1 MRKFTFSICPSRS
14 GEVGLTA
21 RPCLLLLAFSVLFQV
36 SAVALHSSSPD
47 DRSSVPAAVV
57 PHSLTP
63 SSSEVTKDA
72 GGETATT
79 VTAFSDRAKR
89 LLDLSACIT
98 DSQCWGRGRRCVE
111 GRCWG
116 FAGPRPQPFKCAS
129 GTVCTLSPV
138 NGHFY
143 GQGSRGSR
151 GLFMLRVV
159 EGPLTV
165 CGEPGNAPIKTPSTT
180 TCAEDSPD
188 CVLAD
193 AGKEASEGSSASLGE
208 LDALVVGEPVRCLYP
223 PGITAQA
230 ACTVR
235 LGFVKPSMTVGSY
248 ALCGCSS
255 TDLAGNGEACS
266 SDADFSVPVG
276 TLQITGFAS
285 PAIPFTK
292 AEAPALATAAKEE
305 HASEK
310 EEGGTAAASAEATT
324 VKDTEPLEAI
334 PASANLPPLLLP
346 RFSCAK
352 GLPCELPGI
361 RGHGLETNE
370 HFVRAFPGV
379 HRSCEEAEKVSTPLR
394 LACSAASGGSRCIVS
409 ARPQDLEV
417 LLLHEAAASKSAA
430 SAEAFVA
437 PQQPTDRSGSPR
449 KEEAEATLC
458 GCRRGLKPSDCVGAT
473 LVGLLHV
480 TDPQTQHQP
489 QQQQQQLR
497 KLQFIEDRPAN
508 MPEEDDDGT
517 VQLGNECAAHVE
529 CLGGYGKCVSGR
541 CRGFIPDL
549 KNERLIRCVEGYHCD
564 AGKGDLPTKGNK
576 ENFVVIGVGP
586 EEECGAAVNLKADAS
601 IFNNAN
607 KWICS
612 SSSSSSCEL
621 RFGVARRL
629 SRSNTIEGLRLCG
642 CPALD
647 INGDNQPCNHMRDF
661 RVPLGR
667 VSVQECITNAH
678 CADRQLAYCIKDH
691 CGGFLVSAAAAG
703 VNAFACVRNQDC
715 TLENVAARGVS
726 EALKVIPIAAHLK
739 CGSEAA
745 LDPNFLPESALPCV
759 ADVDADGKCDVHLGV
774 NHFLGTH
781 RLCGCSGADIGGS
794 GAGCD
799 EAADF
804 GVELGLLNSV
814 DCVAHSDCPIHSLCA
829 KGECVTDDLPPTLV
843 ASDPAPG
850 TFVVPPLQ
858 RLELQFNEDVL
869 FGRPGASLLV
879 SCKNPEIQWVITLP
893 EDAHEL
899 KIIRYTPALFPRGPK
914 RAAGNA
920 AAEAGGPGES
930 SGVSKWVVERQ
941 GQRLRIIPDEE
952 LSSLPPG
959 EYTVSFEFGFV
970 TDLTG
975 NPGEATPPFSFT
987 LSRDAGCPLL
997 YATGFATENGNPN
1010 GMYTPIDP
1018 VNKHAAWRGGEANA
1032 FFVYYRRE
1040 TETEQGN
1047 WVVDTDLDEAAFLA
1061 FADVSLLEA
1070 ANPQQQ
1076 QQTGPADGAGE
1087 AVNASILGGP
1097 ASSSPAGVGAAGVA
1111 PPNAFLEEGAAPSP
1125 SSKSRRPSV
1134 IPPSGLWHKW
1144 TGRRRE
1150 EQPFVAFICR
1160 GTPDHLA
1167 PTLVAVKPP
1176 SKTAEGGGPHVIK
1189 LDSNTGVALDKI
1201 TLVFSK
1207 PVNYGHWAGIRL
1219 VPRGGGAPVAEW
1231 VTDQEAGM
1239 RGPGGSI
1246 LVRSQ
1251 PPPARAEQRQLE
1263 EEEAK
1268 PQQEEGEPG
1277 VVELTLEGPILEGGK
1292 EYDLVADLGALTD
1305 YHYNPWGP
1313 LAPQTVVFIAAATHC
1328 PLTVGTALLAAA
1340 AEAAEPD
1347 GPEAQA
1353 AAGDEES
1360 YELVIQSGSVEGDE
1374 TEPEGAQG
1382 PIRRSR
1388 GAPRRRAPEG
1398 AVASAR
1404 CAKGLSLPFD
1414 LVEGNSKNAGLLR
1427 CRGGKWEGALSPC
1440 VPVCGAYPPLGEAY
1454 EVEEKEDAA
1463 DEGLSGATITIRC
1476 TAAAL
1481 DAAAAAEEEEEDEE
1495 EDEDE
1500 DEHPRPRQRQ
1510 QQQLKQTLT
1519 CHSGKWDPL
1528 TLKCASTCPP
1538 LGPSLGVNYRVL
1550 LPDAGPPASA
1560 AAAAAAAA
1568 AGTAAAR
1575 EGESRIVSCS
1585 ASAQPGHPHEDQQVV
1600 RCSAKGWE
1608 PQVTLSCKGNCR
1620 HPPRPNS
1627 LLLQPCMHWMASAGY
1642 GSSSGLLSVNFV
1654 CEDGLW
1660 VRHKVTG
1667 APGEAPG
1674 GVQKAGASVGPP
1686 FSCVPLCPPLT
1697 LDPRAFKT
1705 TPIAS
1710 RAAGGEGGAAAAAV
1724 RIECAEGS
1732 THLGGPPSEI
1742 LRCEGGLWTLR
1753 ATTCAAGCGD
1763 PIAQLGKH
1771 FAFFRPQSQQ
1781 QYKHGDTVD
1790 IRCSDEQLMASSAK
1804 PHTIACV
1811 DGRWESSP
1819 HVPGQQQQQQKQQD
1833 DEASDEDSSEESSSS
1848 SSSMGSSGGVLL
1860 RCSATCNLPALPAHF
1875 RLLSSTGQGAPKR
1888 PLKAIWNEGEK
1899 LVVGCSPPFDGAL
1912 LLPPQAREQR
1922 MQRRRQQQQ
1931 LLQCMDGSWV
1941 GELKDQVCV
1950 RPCPGPSGGPSE
1962 AKWKEW
1968 GVACGAS
1975 CNNRCGSCYNG
1986 KRDREEEGV
1995 DCGGPFCVP
2004 CSSCS
2009 PQPLKQFLLQPRL
2022 YSSTLQQQ
2030 QHQQQQDHEQQQQP
2044 MEFPIEMTRHG
2055 SKIGF
2060 TCTSSPSLS
2069 LRVSCSNGKWTAA
2082 TSAAAAETAATASDA
2097 SHLAFFAAAC
2107 IQADVRKS
2115 EARSSSSSGSAGG
2128 RPRAISA
2135 ATAAAEH
2142 MEEEVLLSGA
2152 EAPMVAAGQQ
2162 PLHWREPE
2170 LLQFGAPLLRP
2181 PAQTQDRQQQQQQQQ
2196 QQQTLSTCMSELV
2209 TAVSRLLV
2217 GECGALAFGASAFK
2231 VASFCKGTCSATY
2244 KRELQQAADCSSKTA
2259 AAAAA
2264 ADPAA
2269 AAAVAAKD
2277 EELLQLFYQLL
2288 DVFCEV
2294 HDGRHCF
2301 GEAAHTL
2308 GLLQKL
2314 HHTPLLQQQLQQH
2327 VCPGSSGHKC
2337 FTSNI
2342 RYVSLLQ
2349 RLRQH
2354 LDVVLPGSQQ
2364 QQTSAGA
2371 AAAAAAAGIKGSGE
2385 GLIGAGIR
2393 GLLTDLTRVPAIV
2406 SLLCAEVEGRSC
2418 ASQVLQLGSANPFA
2432 ALPAQA
2438 DAAAF
2443 CSSNSAAPCLLEAY
2457 RLVGQQL
2464 LQPHPHLRQQKQQQ
2478 QPVLHPHDWA
2488 LGTVLL
2494 SVGRS
2499 FCLRSAEDQTCG
2511 ALLLPAAAT
2520 DPAAATAAE
2529 RPYVPA
2535 AAADLPGCSCPLA
2548 FVGDGEC
2555 DLSCNTAACAFDRGD
2570 CLAQQQLLLQP
2581 IVESL
2586 ETSTIPRADG
2596 CFPFNAAFNCGRKD
2610 CRHAMQA
2617 FLEAEVT
2624 VILAEALSAAAAA
2637 ASNARRP
2644 AAAAAQERLSP
2655 RAAQRVL
2662 ATSDLKL
2669 YQDIGMHSSNTS
2681 DSSGNSRIR
2690 CRRQALAAAVAVA
2703 VAVAVAA
2710 AAVAAAVTACVA
2722 AAVAILNAATAA
2734 ERHKQRNSSKCS
2746 NAAYASLRVQMQLD
2760 RTCSRGLNRFAFV
2773 IDATLEG
2780 MNYAALRSSS
2790 SSSSNSGS
2798 SSKEEEALRHVL
2810 RDTLAGAL
2818 GVPVGDVLLIRTW
2831 QGLDVHALIDSG
2843 PLSNKPH
2850 FLHAIETLRGSGPIG
2865 LASQIEAELRRQQKA
2880 AAAAKQQQQQQLQ
2893 QQDAW
2898 SSLVLHRVPLLLDAS
2913 LFTSL
2918 VSVPESE
2925 LSITQIAF
2933 SSPGSSSSN
2942 SRRQQQQ
2949 LLPPEM
2955 GTWGLGKV
2963 TPRDVPCSTNQGLS
2977 APPNTSVF
2985 EAYRLQSTADINAH
2999 GSVITVECGRGYTP
3013 VVGSSPQQLVC
3024 QQGRWAPLEASVGG
3038 PPAGGPPERLLRCR
3052 KPCGPYEVADT
3063 LVLGPAFV
3071 SSGVGELDGDRR
3083 DIYCASGFVA
3093 AAASMPR
3100 TDTVVCTNGRWSRRQ
3115 LECIK
3120 DFSAIADSSP
3130 CASALSLLPSS
3141 LRVETLQIGGGQGAG
3156 AAGGPGVS
3164 TEVAAALNNTFQRAG
3179 VSLQLF
3185 RIGCARGFIAAA
3197 LQQQQQQQQQQQH
3210 HQQHQHQYTYAAC
3223 KDGLLLDLGT
3233 SEPLPLGA
3241 FASGD
3246 AAEALV
3252 HQLKLRLDGAP
3263 YASTDAAGAAAA
3275 AAGAAGSSPAAS
3287 SALLD
3292 GEAAAAAAANM
3303 ARGSSVMKG
3312 RASGAPVLLGSSLGC
3327 LREVRH
3333 EPPKAPK
3340 PVSDTLLVF
3349 SCLLLLF
3356 VLVVALLAFWW
3367 YRSRRREKKAAKLQ
3381 QQQQQQDEDAD
3392 MRDDTSS
3399 GFGGGFF
3406 DPTERHS
3413 SSFVGRGGGLPAYA
3427 YGGPPG
3433 ADPHLQHHLSSNSA
3447 AMYGAPGGGP
3457 SHAYSLDADLQR
3469 GSHRAGGG
3477 LPSFAT
3483 SKEVAAAEAA
3493 AADEQSLALYAPV
3506 YYTGG
3511 SGDRGFPRDEREAA
3525 ALAAAAAAQNG
3536 SSSLDSQAELL
3547 RRVQQQQQQQQ
3558 MLLQQRTAAILATAR
3573 RADLQPADSFKV
3585 RSSSRFSGGPSAAA
3599 YLAAAADAQQQLA
3612 EEQQQGGGK
3621 GGREETGRR
3630 SSAIPAY
3637 PGSDAIQQQQ
3647 LTHAASRKTTGW
3659 EEERGPQAMNESAVS
3674 SAEGHL
3680 SEDEELY
3687 PEDSASCVAMT
3698 ASQNRDAAAAAAAA
3712 AAGSSS
3718 KGGSSKQ
3725 RPLPRGQS
3733 SGKPPRVSVPSIRSV
3748 HRRHAHI

>member
-1 MRKFTFSICPSRS
+1 MRKFSFSCCPQS
-14 GEVGLTA
+14 GEVGLNA
-21 RPCLLLLAFSVLFQV
+21 RLCLLVLAFIVLFQLSV
-36 SAVALHSSSPD
+36 VVALHSSSKG
-47 DRSSVPAAVV
+47 DRSSVPTIAV
-57 PHSLTP
+57 PHSPSL
-63 SSSEVTKDA
+63 SSSEVTEDA
-72 GGETATT
+72 DGAAPAS
-79 VTAFSDRAKR
+79 VTAFTDRAKR
-89 LLDLSACIT
+89 LLDLSSCIT
-98 DSQCWGRGRRCVE
+98 DAQCWGRGRRCIE

-116 FAGPRPQPFKCAS
+116 FAGPRPQPFTCAS
-129 GTVCTLSPV
+129 GAACTLSPV

-143 GQGSRGSR
+143 GQGSRGNR
-151 GLFMLRVV
+151 GLFMLRLI
-159 EGPLTV
+159 EGPLTA
-165 CGEPGNAPIKTPSTT
+165 CGELGNAPVKAPSTT
-180 TCAEDSPD
+180 CADDSTD

-193 AGKEASEGSSASLGE
+193 AGKDAVDDRTASSGE
-208 LDALVVGEPVRCLYP
+208 LDALVLGAPVRCLYT

-230 ACTVR
+230 TCAVR
-235 LGFVKPSMTVGSY
+235 LGFVKPSTPVGSY

-255 TDLAGNGEACS
+255 TDLAGNGEVCS
-266 SDADFSVPVG
+266 SDEDFSVPVG
-276 TLQITGFAS
+276 TLQITGFA
-285 PAIPFTK
+285 PPPIPYTRV
-292 AEAPALATAAKEE
+292 EAAALATAAGAK
-305 HASEK
+305 HAGER
-310 EEGGTAAASAEATT
+310 EGGDIPAGSTDATT
-324 VKDTEPLEAI
+324 VSDAEPLGTI
-334 PASANLPPLLLP
+334 PASTNMPQLLLP

-379 HRSCEEAEKVSTPLR
+379 HRSCEEAAKVSAPLR
-394 LACSAASGGSRCIVS
+394 LACSAASGGSRCIVR
-409 ARPQDLEV
+409 ARPQDLEA
-417 LLLHEAAASKSAA
+417 LLLHEAEASKSAP
-430 SAEAFVA
+430 SAEAFAA
-437 PQQPTDRSGSPR
+437 PQQLTDRGGFLR
-449 KEEAEATLC
+449 KKEAEATLC

-480 TDPQTQHQP
+480 TDDDTQQKSQ

-497 KLQFIEDRPAN
+497 KLQFIEGRPAN
-508 MPEEDDDGT
+508 LPEEDDDGT
-517 VQLGNECAAHVE
+517 VQMGSECAAHVE

-564 AGKGDLPTKGNK
+564 AGRGDLPTKGNK

-586 EEECGAAVNLKADAS
+586 EEECGAAVNLKADTS

-612 SSSSSSCEL
+612 SSASSSCEL

-629 SRSNTIEGLRLCG
+629 SRTNTVEGIRLCG

-829 KGECVTDDLPPTLV
+829 KGECVADDLPPTLV

-850 TFVVPPLQ
+850 SFVVPPLQ

-869 FGRPGASLLV
+869 FGRPGASALV

-914 RAAGNA
+914 RAAANA
-920 AAEAGGPGES
+920 GAEVGGPAES
-930 SGVSKWVVERQ
+930 SGVSKWIVERQ

-975 NPGEATPPFSFT
+975 NPGEAAPPFTFT

-1018 VNKHAAWRGGEANA
+1018 MNKHAAWRGGEANA

-1061 FADVSLLEA
+1061 FADE
-1070 ANPQQQ
+1070 
-1076 QQTGPADGAGE
+1076 GGA
-1087 AVNASILGGP
+1087 P
-1097 ASSSPAGVGAAGVA
+1097 R
-1111 PPNAFLEEGAAPSP
+1111 PSF
-1125 SSKSRRPSV
+1125 KSRLPSV

-1144 TGRRRE
+1144 TGRRRA

-1160 GTPDHLA
+1160 ETPDHLA
-1167 PTLVAVKPP
+1167 PTLVAVRPP
-1176 SKTAEGGGPHVIK
+1176 AKSAEGGGPHVLK

-1201 TLVFSK
+1201 TLVFNK

-1219 VPRGGGAPVAEW
+1219 VPREGGAPVAEW
-1231 VTDQEAGM
+1231 ITDQEAGM

-1246 LVRSQ
+1246 LVRS
-1251 PPPARAEQRQLE
+1251 PPPSAREEQRQLE
-1263 EEEAK
+1263 EEEAT
-1268 PQQEEGEPG
+1268 PQQEEGEAG

-1292 EYDLVADLGALTD
+1292 HYDLIADLGALTD

-1328 PLTVGTALLAAA
+1328 PLTVGIALLAAA
-1340 AEAAEPD
+1340 ADAAEPD

-1360 YELVIQSGSVEGDE
+1360 YELVIQSGAADVEDVG
-1374 TEPEGAQG
+1374 PGSIQG
-1382 PIRRSR
+1382 PMGRSR
-1388 GAPRRRAPEG
+1388 GASRRRAPEG

-1427 CRGGKWEGALSPC
+1427 CQGGKWEGALSPC

-1481 DAAAAAEEEEEDEE
+1481 DAAAAAEEDEEED

-1500 DEHPRPRQRQ
+1500 DEHPRPQQRQ

-1519 CHSGKWDPL
+1519 CHRGKWDPL

-1538 LGPSLGVNYRVL
+1538 LGPSLGINYRVL

-1585 ASAQPGHPHEDQQVV
+1585 PSAQPARPHEDQQVV
-1600 RCSAKGWE
+1600 RCSARGWE

-1620 HPPRPNS
+1620 HPPVTPEGTD
-1627 LLLQPCMHWMASAGY
+1627 LKGGGLQHGSVWTATCKDGY

-1667 APGEAPG
+1667 APGETPG
-1674 GVQKAGASVGPP
+1674 SVQKAGASVGPP

-1732 THLGGPPSEI
+1732 THLGGPSSEI

-1763 PIAQLGKH
+1763 PLAQLGKH
-1771 FAFFRPQSQQ
+1771 FAFFRPHNQQ

-1790 IRCSDEQLMASSAK
+1790 IRCSNEQLMASSAK
-1804 PHTIACV
+1804 PHTIVCV
-1811 DGRWESSP
+1811 DGRWKSSP
-1819 HVPGQQQQQQKQQD
+1819 NVPSQQQQQQKQQEG
-1833 DEASDEDSSEESSSS
+1833 EASDGDSSEGSSSS
-1848 SSSMGSSGGVLL
+1848 SSSMDSSGGVLL

-1875 RLLSSTGQGAPKR
+1875 RVLSPTGQGASKR
-1888 PLKAIWNEGEK
+1888 PSKVIWNEGEK
-1899 LVVGCSPPFDGAL
+1899 LIVGCSPPFDGAL

-1931 LLQCMDGSWV
+1931 QLQCMDGSWV

-1950 RPCPGPSGGPSE
+1950 RPCPGPSGGPPE

-1968 GVACGAS
+1968 GVACGSS

-1995 DCGGPFCVP
+1995 DCGGPFCTP

-2030 QHQQQQDHEQQQQP
+2030 QQQKQQDHEQQQQP

-2060 TCTSSPSLS
+2060 SCTSSPSLS

-2082 TSAAAAETAATASDA
+2082 TSAAAAETAASASDA

-2107 IQADVRKS
+2107 IQADVRAS
-2115 EARSSSSSGSAGG
+2115 EARSSSSSGGAAG

-2142 MEEEVLLSGA
+2142 EEELLLSGA
-2152 EAPMVAAGQQ
+2152 EAPVVAAGQQ
-2162 PLHWREPE
+2162 PLHWRDPE

-2181 PAQTQDRQQQQQQQQ
+2181 PVQQQQRQQQ
-2196 QQQTLSTCMSELV
+2196 LSPCMSELV

-2231 VASFCKGTCSATY
+2231 VASFCKGTCIATY
-2244 KRELQQAADCSSKTA
+2244 KRELQQAADCSSKSA

-2269 AAAVAAKD
+2269 AAATAAKD
-2277 EELLQLFYQLL
+2277 EELLQYFYQLL

-2301 GEAAHTL
+2301 GEAEHTL
-2308 GLLQKL
+2308 GLLKRL

-2342 RYVSLLQ
+2342 RYISVLQ

-2354 LDVVLPGSQQ
+2354 LDVILPGPQQ
-2364 QQTSAGA
+2364 QQTPASAS
-2371 AAAAAAAGIKGSGE
+2371 AAAAAGIKGSDE

-2418 ASQVLQLGSANPFA
+2418 AAQVLQLGSTNPFA

-2443 CSSNSAAPCLLEAY
+2443 CSSNAAAPCLLEAY

-2464 LQPHPHLRQQKQQQ
+2464 LQPHLHQQQLPQQQ
-2478 QPVLHPHDWA
+2478 QLGLHPHDWA
-2488 LGTVLL
+2488 LGTVLI

-2520 DPAAATAAE
+2520 DSAAAAAA

-2535 AAADLPGCSCPLA
+2535 AEADLPGCSCPLA

-2586 ETSTIPRADG
+2586 ETTTIPRADG
-2596 CFPFNAAFNCGRKD
+2596 CFPFNASFNCGRKD

-2617 FLEAEVT
+2617 C
-2624 VILAEALSAAAAA
+2624 
-2637 ASNARRP
+2637 
-2644 AAAAAQERLSP
+2644 
-2655 RAAQRVL
+2655 
-2662 ATSDLKL
+2662 
-2669 YQDIGMHSSNTS
+2669 SS
-2681 DSSGNSRIR
+2681 
-2690 CRRQALAAAVAVA
+2690 
-2703 VAVAVAA
+2703 
-2710 AAVAAAVTACVA
+2710 
-2722 AAVAILNAATAA
+2722 
-2734 ERHKQRNSSKCS
+2734 
-2746 NAAYASLRVQMQLD
+2746 
-2760 RTCSRGLNRFAFV
+2760 F
-2773 IDATLEG
+2773 
-2780 MNYAALRSSS
+2780 
-2790 SSSSNSGS
+2790 
-2798 SSKEEEALRHVL
+2798 
-2810 RDTLAGAL
+2810 
-2818 GVPVGDVLLIRTW
+2818 
-2831 QGLDVHALIDSG
+2831 
-2843 PLSNKPH
+2843 
-2850 FLHAIETLRGSGPIG
+2850 PI
-2865 LASQIEAELRRQQKA
+2865 
-2880 AAAAKQQQQQQLQ
+2880 
-2893 QQDAW
+2893 
-2898 SSLVLHRVPLLLDAS
+2898 
-2913 LFTSL
+2913 
-2918 VSVPESE
+2918 
-2925 LSITQIAF
+2925 
-2933 SSPGSSSSN
+2933 
-2942 SRRQQQQ
+2942 
-2949 LLPPEM
+2949 
-2955 GTWGLGKV
+2955 
-2963 TPRDVPCSTNQGLS
+2963 
-2977 APPNTSVF
+2977 
-2985 EAYRLQSTADINAH
+2985 
-2999 GSVITVECGRGYTP
+2999 
-3013 VVGSSPQQLVC
+3013 
-3024 QQGRWAPLEASVGG
+3024 
-3038 PPAGGPPERLLRCR
+3038 
-3052 KPCGPYEVADT
+3052 
-3063 LVLGPAFV
+3063 
-3071 SSGVGELDGDRR
+3071 
-3083 DIYCASGFVA
+3083 
-3093 AAASMPR
+3093 
-3100 TDTVVCTNGRWSRRQ
+3100 
-3115 LECIK
+3115 
-3120 DFSAIADSSP
+3120 
-3130 CASALSLLPSS
+3130 
-3141 LRVETLQIGGGQGAG
+3141 
-3156 AAGGPGVS
+3156 
-3164 TEVAAALNNTFQRAG
+3164 
-3179 VSLQLF
+3179 
-3185 RIGCARGFIAAA
+3185 
-3197 LQQQQQQQQQQQH
+3197 
-3210 HQQHQHQYTYAAC
+3210 
-3223 KDGLLLDLGT
+3223 
-3233 SEPLPLGA
+3233 
-3241 FASGD
+3241 
-3246 AAEALV
+3246 
-3252 HQLKLRLDGAP
+3252 KLR
-3263 YASTDAAGAAAA
+3263 
-3275 AAGAAGSSPAAS
+3275 
-3287 SALLD
+3287 
-3292 GEAAAAAAANM
+3292 
-3303 ARGSSVMKG
+3303 
-3312 RASGAPVLLGSSLGC
+3312 
-3327 LREVRH
+3327 
-3333 EPPKAPK
+3333 
-3340 PVSDTLLVF
+3340 
-3349 SCLLLLF
+3349 
-3356 VLVVALLAFWW
+3356 
-3367 YRSRRREKKAAKLQ
+3367 
-3381 QQQQQQDEDAD
+3381 
-3392 MRDDTSS
+3392 
-3399 GFGGGFF
+3399 
-3406 DPTERHS
+3406 
-3413 SSFVGRGGGLPAYA
+3413 
-3427 YGGPPG
+3427 
-3433 ADPHLQHHLSSNSA
+3433 
-3447 AMYGAPGGGP
+3447 
-3457 SHAYSLDADLQR
+3457 
-3469 GSHRAGGG
+3469 
-3477 LPSFAT
+3477 
-3483 SKEVAAAEAA
+3483 
-3493 AADEQSLALYAPV
+3493 
-3506 YYTGG
+3506 
-3511 SGDRGFPRDEREAA
+3511 
-3525 ALAAAAAAQNG
+3525 
-3536 SSSLDSQAELL
+3536 
-3547 RRVQQQQQQQQ
+3547 
-3558 MLLQQRTAAILATAR
+3558 
-3573 RADLQPADSFKV
+3573 
-3585 RSSSRFSGGPSAAA
+3585 
-3599 YLAAAADAQQQLA
+3599 
-3612 EEQQQGGGK
+3612 
-3621 GGREETGRR
+3621 
-3630 SSAIPAY
+3630 
-3637 PGSDAIQQQQ
+3637 
-3647 LTHAASRKTTGW
+3647 
-3659 EEERGPQAMNESAVS
+3659 
-3674 SAEGHL
+3674 
-3680 SEDEELY
+3680 
-3687 PEDSASCVAMT
+3687 
-3698 ASQNRDAAAAAAAA
+3698 
-3712 AAGSSS
+3712 
-3718 KGGSSKQ
+3718 
-3725 RPLPRGQS
+3725 
-3733 SGKPPRVSVPSIRSV
+3733 
-3748 HRRHAHI
+3748 